1 MASALALALARFPS
15 ITRRASCIKR
25 RFSSVGRF
33 PHSSISAH
41 VGGAFAFTLCTTH
54 VGGTFAPVGGA
65 FTGTGTGSG
74 TGTGTGAGSGTGT
87 GAAAAGRGR
96 SVDR

>member
-41 VGGAFAFTLCTTH
+41 VGGAFAFTLGTTH

-74 TGTGTGAGSGTGT
+74 TGTGTGSGTGT
-87 GAAAAGRGR
+87 AAAGRGR
-96 SVDR
+96 SVGR

>member
-41 VGGAFAFTLCTTH
+41 VGGAFAFTLGTTH

-74 TGTGTGAGSGTGT
+74 TGTGTGTGT

-96 SVDR
+96 SVGR

>member
-1 MASALALALARFPS
+1 MASATLALALAFPS

-41 VGGAFAFTLCTTH
+41 VGGAFAFTLGTTH

-74 TGTGTGAGSGTGT
+74 TGTGTGTGT

-96 SVDR
+96 SVGR